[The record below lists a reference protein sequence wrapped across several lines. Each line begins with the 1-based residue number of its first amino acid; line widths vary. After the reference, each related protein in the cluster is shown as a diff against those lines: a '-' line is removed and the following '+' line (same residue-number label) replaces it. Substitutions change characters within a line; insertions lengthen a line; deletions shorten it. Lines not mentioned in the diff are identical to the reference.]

1 MNLFKLYGITH
12 PNHKKIIIMIFV
24 CSVLFMFFLVMGVL
38 IFNNYEMNLK
48 FKEQEVFG
56 RITRIEV
63 IDGYKKLHT
72 SEGVIHVFYYHPD
85 VSKNLIMGDSIAK
98 KSGEMEL
105 KIYRRINFEMKV
117 AIFSP
122 KKSPKFRVE

>member
-1 MNLFKLYGITH
+1 
-12 PNHKKIIIMIFV
+12 MIFV